1 MLATTCVRN
10 NKYSQLIRH
19 LLFDLKINKLLEGK
33 SKTIKTMHAKSC
45 KQRKGEKIMA
55 TNWTLSQ
62 ALAKI
67 TEGTDKAAI
76 QDIGRRFPLTAVAL
90 AEIGHNAGAAKI
102 IGAVPSHITARK
114 IESVLKDGVEQDSDV
129 DIEDAED
136 EDEAPKK
143 ETKKPAKKAA
153 NEKTDEDVEDDP
165 VALYKKCKKAGLKVA
180 PKKTAKYYKDQL
192 AKAAATEEDADD
204 DDWGDDD
211 NEDDEKP
218 ASKKK
223 PVKKASAKKPAKK
236 AEPEQEDDEED
247 EDEWDI

>member
-1 MLATTCVRN
+1 M
-10 NKYSQLIRH
+10 Y
-19 LLFDLKINKLLEGK
+19 
-33 SKTIKTMHAKSC
+33 AKSY

-90 AEIGHNAGAAKI
+90 AEIGQNAGAAKI

-129 DIEDAED
+129 DVEDAED
-136 EDEAPKK
+136 EEEAPKK
-143 ETKKPAKKAA
+143 EVKKLAKKAA
-153 NEKTDEDVEDDP
+153 KAKTEEDAEDDEEDDP

-180 PKKTAKYYKDQL
+180 PKKSAKYYKDQL
-192 AKAAATEEDADD
+192 AKAAAAEEDADD
-204 DDWGDDD
+204 DDWDDD
-211 NEDDEKP
+211 EEDEKP
-218 ASKKK
+218 APKKK
-223 PVKKASAKKPAKK
+223 PAKKSAKK
-236 AEPEQEDDEED
+236 AEPEDDEDD
-247 EDEWDI
+247 DEWDI

>member
-1 MLATTCVRN
+1 M
-10 NKYSQLIRH
+10 Y
-19 LLFDLKINKLLEGK
+19 
-33 SKTIKTMHAKSC
+33 AKSY

-90 AEIGHNAGAAKI
+90 AEIGQNAGAAKI

-129 DIEDAED
+129 DVEDAED
-136 EDEAPKK
+136 EEEAPKK
-143 ETKKPAKKAA
+143 EVKKPAKKAA
-153 NEKTDEDVEDDP
+153 KAKTEEDVEDDEEDDP

-180 PKKTAKYYKDQL
+180 PKKSAKYYKDQL
-192 AKAAATEEDADD
+192 AKAAAADEDADD
-204 DDWGDDD
+204 DDWDDD
-211 NEDDEKP
+211 EEDEKP
-218 ASKKK
+218 APKKK
-223 PVKKASAKKPAKK
+223 PAKKSAKK
-236 AEPEQEDDEED
+236 AEPEDDDEDD
-247 EDEWDI
+247 DEWDI